1 MTEFKTP
8 IVLGTN
14 GDRHEPLNPL
24 QGQAII
30 PASIP
35 ISPDGGNL
43 LENRGNGLY
52 YGMQAPPDIANLYI
66 SGNYG
71 IDTNPGTKD
80 NPLKTLDRLSDIL
93 NSRNP
98 SGIVNVWLHAG
109 EVFQGTKMLYVGN
122 GALTLTFYYYN
133 DPIFGDAYSIG
144 QYNPWLDRRLNRP
157 KIVYDTFYNKNTNT
171 IQPSSFIGTT
181 QLSLIYQGVDVDV
194 NDSLGKGTSDGASF
208 IYSLNSDFRGS
219 VITLNSNTIGYGSS
233 SSIILRQAIIKIN
246 DLENHPDKKLFSSDR
261 NPSLVYVNYGKDGDT
276 HKDPAGIRPDVI
288 GQGTNVKEVLK
299 PQNIMAGAEYDA
311 TTKSQFGYTTSWD
324 PFQEY
329 KGV

>member
-1 MTEFKTP
+1 MSNIP
-8 IVLGTN
+8 IILGVN
-14 GDRHEPLNPL
+14 EKDQHPLNTGETL
-24 QGQAII
+24 I
-30 PASIP
+30 PSSIP
-35 ISPDGGNL
+35 ISQDGGNL

-66 SGNYG
+66 SGHYG
-71 IDTNPGTKD
+71 DDTNLGTKD
-80 NPLKTLDRLSDIL
+80 TPLKTLDRLSDIL

-109 EVFQGTKMLYVGN
+109 EAFQGTKMLYVGN

-233 SSIILRQAIIKIN
+233 SSIILRQAIIKLN

-261 NPSLVYVNYGKDGDT
+261 NPSLVYVNYGKDGDI

-311 TTKSQFGYTTSWD
+311 NTKSQFGYTTSWD

>member
-1 MTEFKTP
+1 MSNIP
-8 IVLGTN
+8 IILGV
-14 GDRHEPLNPL
+14 DEKDQHPLNTGETL
-24 QGQAII
+24 I
-30 PASIP
+30 PSSIP

-71 IDTNPGTKD
+71 DDTNPGTKD
-80 NPLKTLDRLSDIL
+80 NPLKTLNRLSDIL

-109 EVFQGTKMLYVGN
+109 EAFQGTKMLYVGN

-233 SSIILRQAIIKIN
+233 SSIILRQAIIKLN

-261 NPSLVYVNYGKDGDT
+261 NPSLVYVNYGKDGDI

-311 TTKSQFGYTTSWD
+311 TAKSQFGYTTSWD